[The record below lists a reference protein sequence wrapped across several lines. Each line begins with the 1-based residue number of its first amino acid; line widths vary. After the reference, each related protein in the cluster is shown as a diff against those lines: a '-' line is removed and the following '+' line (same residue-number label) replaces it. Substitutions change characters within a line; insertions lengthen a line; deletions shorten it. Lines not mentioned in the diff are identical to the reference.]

1 MNKKRGLE
9 GFCLPPGR
17 YTNATIL
24 RQILMVIKVSYVLL
38 CITCIQLQARTY
50 SQTVT
55 LNTRKAALEKIFQ
68 AIEQQTGYVIL
79 YNYSEL
85 KRAKPVTIAA
95 EKQEITRFLDQL
107 FTEQPFSYSIE
118 DKTILVSK
126 KAPVKLQP
134 ASPVEKV
141 TEQQSELDGSVRDA
155 SGAPLEGVT
164 VAIKGTSVA
173 TKTDASGR
181 FRINAPAAGGT
192 LVFSMLGFNSV
203 EQSIGTRQT
212 INITLIPSVSDLEEV
227 VVVGYGTVKRGDLT
241 GSVAS
246 VGSSEIQ
253 STPIVA
259 LDRAMQGRVA
269 GVNVITNSAR
279 PGGSTTVRIRG
290 TGSVNAGNEPLYVID
305 GFPTGNLNSINT
317 NDIESME
324 VLKDASATAIY
335 GSRGSNGVILVT
347 TKRGKAGQSVVS
359 YDGYYGQQSVR
370 HKLPLL
376 NARQFAEFVNEANVN
391 NGAAPYFDGSAADR
405 PLPETLG
412 EGTDWQNA
420 IMRDAPIHDHQLS
433 AMGGTEKNRYAIS
446 LGYYGQEG
454 IILRSDFNRYSLRAN
469 LDSDVSNRLKVGL
482 STQAAYTHGN
492 TAETESGNNT
502 SYDNMIPATLNYSPT
517 LPIFNEDGTYN
528 TYTGPLNGLGADNPY
543 AMAMEYTNQS
553 SIIRVLSNAY
563 AELEII
569 DGLKLRS
576 TIGADLLANK
586 ASSYTSQLV
595 LAGASLGGKAEVA
608 QAQTINWLNENTL
621 TYDKPFGDRHNFN
634 AMIGYTYQQSDY
646 ETTTARANNF
656 NDDFALYHN
665 LGSGSTLVAPASGAN
680 QWRLISYIARV
691 NYGFDDR
698 FLLTVTGRRDGSSR
712 FGPNNKFGFFPS
724 GALAWKLKNES
735 WLRDVNKL
743 SDAKLRVSYG
753 LSGNQEIDNYRY
765 VAGLSSSNYVLG
777 GTVYVGNAPSIIPNP
792 DLRWEKNAQFD
803 IGLDLGF
810 FNNRLTFTG
819 DYYHKT
825 TSDLLFDVGVP
836 TTSGFTI
843 MLQNIGKVENQGVEL
858 AVNADVIDKA
868 DFKWTTSFNI
878 TFNRNKVLALDKR
891 KEFRTGADAKISNT
905 GLNPILLRVGEPLG
919 NFYGYEMDGI
929 FQTEAEVAA
938 SAQPAAKPGDIRY
951 VDQNGDNM
959 INDDDRAII
968 GNANPNSFGGWNN
981 TFTYKGL
988 DLNVFIQG
996 VFGNEILNYGSFDQ
1010 LNMTGGNNL
1019 STRALNRWTPDNPS
1033 NTIPRANA
1041 AGGSR
1046 ILSSFQVEDG
1056 SYIRF
1061 KTLTLGYTL
1070 PSAWFRALSISQL
1083 RIYASGQNLFTI
1095 TDYSGYDPEVNR
1107 FGNSS
1112 ISQGIDY
1119 GVYPSAKTFL
1129 FGLNLKF

>member
-9 GFCLPPGR
+9 GVCLPPGL
-17 YTNATIL
+17 YTHKSIL
-24 RQILMVIKVSYVLL
+24 RQTIMVIKMSYVLL
-38 CITCIQLQARTY
+38 CIACFQLQARTY
-50 SQTVT
+50 SQTIT
-55 LNTRKAALEKIFQ
+55 LNTKQTSLEKIFQ

-85 KRAKPVTIAA
+85 KRAKPVTIAV
-95 EKQEITRFLDQL
+95 KNQEITKFLDHL
-107 FTEQPFSYSIE
+107 FIDQPFSYSIE
-118 DKTILVSK
+118 DKTILVSRNAYIK
-126 KAPVKLQP
+126 PKQLHSIIEIVDQQP
-134 ASPVEKV
+134 
-141 TEQQSELDGSVRDA
+141 ELSGSVKDV
-155 SGAPLEGVT
+155 GGLPLEGVT
-164 VAIKGTSVA
+164 VAIKGSPAA
-173 TKTDASGR
+173 TKTDAAGR
-181 FRINAPAAGGT
+181 YRLNVPAEGSI
-192 LVFSMLGFNSV
+192 LVFSMLGFNTV
-203 EQSIGTRQT
+203 EQSIGTRRT
-212 INITLIPSVSDLEEV
+212 IDITMIASISDLEEV

-246 VGSSEIQ
+246 VGASEIQ

-347 TKRGKAGQSVVS
+347 TKRGKAGTSVVS
-359 YDGYYGQQSVR
+359 YDGYYGKQSVR
-370 HKLPLL
+370 YKLPLL

-391 NGAAPYFDGSAADR
+391 SGGIPYFDGSAADR
-405 PLPETLG
+405 PLPQTLG
-412 EGTDWQNA
+412 EGTDWQSA
-420 IMRDAPIHDHQLS
+420 VMRDAPIHDHQLT
-433 AMGGTEKNRYAIS
+433 ALGGTEKNRYAIS

-482 STQAAYTHGN
+482 STQAAYTNGN
-492 TAETESGNNT
+492 SAETESGNNT

-543 AMAMEYTNQS
+543 AMAMEFTNRS

-586 ASSYTSQLV
+586 ASSYTSKLV
-595 LAGASLGGKAEVA
+595 LAGASLGGKASVA
-608 QAQTINWLNENTL
+608 SAQTINWLNENTL
-621 TYDKPFGDRHNFN
+621 TYDRNFGDRHNLN
-634 AMIGYTYQQSDY
+634 AMVGYTYQQSDY
-646 ETTTARANNF
+646 ETATANANNF
-656 NDDFALYHN
+656 NDDFALFNN
-665 LGSGSTLVAPASGAN
+665 LGSGSTLIASSSGATD
-680 QWRLISYIARV
+680 WRLISYIARV

-698 FLLTVTGRRDGSSR
+698 FLVTLTGRRDGSSR

-735 WLRDVNKL
+735 WLQNVNSI

-765 VAGLSSSNYVLG
+765 VAGMSSLDYVLG
-777 GTVYVGNAPSIIPNP
+777 GTLYTGNAPNIIPNP

-803 IGLDLGF
+803 VGLDLGL

-825 TSDLLFDVGVP
+825 TSDLLFNVGVP
-836 TTSGFTI
+836 TSSGFST
-843 MLQNIGKVENQGVEL
+843 MLQNIGEVENHGVEL
-858 AVNADVIDKA
+858 AVNADIINKA
-868 DFKWTTSFNI
+868 DLKWTTSFNI
-878 TFNRNKVLALDKR
+878 SFNKNKVLALDTR

-919 NFYGYEMDGI
+919 IFYGYEMDGI
-929 FQTEAEVAA
+929 FQTADEVAA

-951 VDQNGDNM
+951 VDQNGDNV

-968 GNANPNSFGGWNN
+968 GNANPASFGGWNN

-996 VFGNEILNYGSFDQ
+996 VFGNEILNYGTFDQ

-1019 STRALNRWTPDNPS
+1019 STRALDRWTPENPS

-1041 AGGSR
+1041 SGGSR
-1046 ILSSFQVEDG
+1046 ILSSFQIEDG

-1061 KTLTLGYTL
+1061 KTITLGYTF
-1070 PSAWFRALSISQL
+1070 PSSWLQPLSVSQL
-1083 RIYASGQNLFTI
+1083 RIYVSGQNLFTI
-1095 TDYSGYDPEVNR
+1095 TDYTGYDPEVNR